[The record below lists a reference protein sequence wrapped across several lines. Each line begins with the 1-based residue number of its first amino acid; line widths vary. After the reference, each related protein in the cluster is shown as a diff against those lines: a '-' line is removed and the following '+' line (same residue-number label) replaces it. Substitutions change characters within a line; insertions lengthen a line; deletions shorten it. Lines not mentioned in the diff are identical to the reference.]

1 MLNETAIE
9 KLGLGPFR
17 PNQKVDQFEVAGVLK
32 DFNWSSLQ
40 HKIDGLLLSVTADDD
55 STALWTNKGG
65 CLFAKIG
72 PATNIP
78 ALIERIKNIQ
88 VKYDAEHPFE
98 YYFMDET
105 FNALYKA
112 EERLAKILI
121 SLTVLAIVI
130 ACLGLFGLITFM
142 AMQRT
147 REIGIRKT
155 LGASV
160 QNIVKLL
167 SADFVVLVV
176 LAVAV
181 ASPLA
186 WYFMNKWLQDF
197 AYRIEIQLVDLF
209 NERCNSR
216 YDRIVDNK
224 RTVHKAATANPAK
237 SLRND

>member
-1 MLNETAIE
+1 
-9 KLGLGPFR
+9 
-17 PNQKVDQFEVAGVLK
+17 
-32 DFNWSSLQ
+32 
-40 HKIDGLLLSVTADDD
+40 
-55 STALWTNKGG
+55 
-65 CLFAKIG
+65 
-72 PATNIP
+72 
-78 ALIERIKNIQ
+78 
-88 VKYDAEHPFE
+88 
-98 YYFMDET
+98 MDET

-147 REIGIRKT
+147 KEIGIRKT

-167 SADFVVLVV
+167 SADFIVLVV
-176 LAVAV
+176 LAVAI

-197 AYRIEIQLVDLF
+197 AYRDRNQLVDLF
-209 NERCNSR
+209 NEWCNGHC
-216 YDRIVDNK
+216 DRIVDDKCSGHQGSNGQPGS
-224 RTVHKAATANPAK
+224 VTAF
-237 SLRND
+237 